1 MKKDP
6 KLGDTY
12 YVDPAY
18 KRQIKVSAWTH
29 KDHYSGAIFT
39 LVTIPDYYD
48 DLFHLVCS
56 VCQREAT
63 CYMSSIVDKFF
74 LPCSSAVFIKRTPT
88 YLSS

>member
-1 MKKDP
+1 MKQDP

-12 YVDPAY
+12 YVNPGY
-18 KRQIKVSAWTH
+18 KRQIEISAWTH
-29 KDHYSGAIFT
+29 KDHCLDAIFT

-63 CYMSSIVDKFF
+63 CYRYSILDRFF
-74 LPCSSAVFIKRTPT
+74 LPCSSAIFIKKT
-88 YLSS
+88 LIEIVQ